1 MTEERL
7 KEIEA
12 RYEERS
18 AALLADKWFWPEED
32 RLAWDSL
39 AFVTDLVAA
48 LRSAQERAEKAEAVV
63 RAAYKLTDM
72 PEYIG
77 ETWVDAL
84 DALDTAL
91 DDYARAN
98 QPPQEAI

>member
-48 LRSAQERAEKAEAVV
+48 LREARGLLGDLVASYVNLDSAFCPSCGMFLRDSLEERHKPDCPWLLAKQYLEP
-63 RAAYKLTDM
+63 T
-72 PEYIG
+72 
-77 ETWVDAL
+77 
-84 DALDTAL
+84 
-91 DDYARAN
+91 
-98 QPPQEAI
+98 PQ